1 MVLGTTK
8 AGDSLLK
15 TSSGDTLK
23 RDLPKK
29 TQKQEERLLK
39 SLKGQQIEAKDDLE
53 KGKGKNETLKATSMV
68 KTTKGKK

>member
-8 AGDSLLK
+8 GGDSLLK

-23 RDLPKK
+23 YDPPKK
-29 TQKQEERLLK
+29 TQKQEERLLEA
-39 SLKGQQIEAKDDLE
+39 LKGQQIEAKGHLK